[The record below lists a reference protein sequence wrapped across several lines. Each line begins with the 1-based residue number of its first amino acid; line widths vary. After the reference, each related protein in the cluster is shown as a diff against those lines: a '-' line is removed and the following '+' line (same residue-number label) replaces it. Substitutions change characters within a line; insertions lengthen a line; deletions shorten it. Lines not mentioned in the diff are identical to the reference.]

1 MAKLS
6 RHEKRE
12 RRHKRIRKKI
22 HGTPERP
29 RLCVYRS
36 LHAFYAQIVDDSG
49 GTSRTLLSASSID
62 PEFVQ
67 LTGKRGGKSVKDV
80 QKLAEI
86 LVKKATEKG
95 IRRVVFDRGG
105 FLYHGKIKAFAEKCR
120 ELGLEF

>member
-36 LHAFYAQIVDDSG
+36 LHAFYAQIVDDSE

>member
-1 MAKLS
+1 MAKLT
-6 RHEKRE
+6 RHERRE

-22 HGTPERP
+22 FGTPERP

-36 LHAFYAQIVDDSG
+36 LHNFYAQIIDDTKG
-49 GTSRTLLSASSID
+49 HTLVSASTID
-62 PEFVQ
+62 PEFVK
-67 LTGKRGGKSVKDV
+67 LTGKRGGKSIADV

-86 LVKKATEKG
+86 LVQKAKEKG
-95 IRRVVFDRGG
+95 ITKVVFDRGG